1 MAIVAVC
8 WMVFSIVML
17 AFPTAPGPTADE
29 MNYMIVVFGGWI
41 TLCLVYYYSP
51 VYGGV
56 HWFRGPQTTLGRA
69 GRCRSLSEE
78 TGISNANAMDDK
90 QCICV

>member
-8 WMVFSIVML
+8 WMVFSAVML
-17 AFPTAPGPTADE
+17 AFPTAPGPTAEE

-41 TLCLVYYYSP
+41 VLCLVYYYFP

-69 GRCRSLSEE
+69 EQHRSLSEE
-78 TGISNANAMDDK
+78 TGDANAMDDK
-90 QCICV
+90 RCIRV